1 MSSINKVA
9 TLHIGLKLP
18 RTEQPHRA
26 VVTLYACKNGKIFS
40 RPGKG
45 TDGNLLF
52 LCLLCAVGFPAGR
65 AGSRVG
71 PPWRAPEMGI
81 YASAV
86 EHADSCLNFDIAQQ

>member
-52 LCLLCAVGFPAGR
+52 LCLLCAVFPGWAGR
-65 AGSRVG
+65 VAGRPTLACTRDG
-71 PPWRAPEMGI
+71 YLCQRCGTCRQLPK
-81 YASAV
+81 
-86 EHADSCLNFDIAQQ
+86 L